1 MNHQARRTIDKVR
14 SRLSLIE
21 QKVYARQAPIE
32 PFQFRALESPAV
44 VPPID
49 EPIDERFATIP
60 WNTPWGQPRLDF
72 VLRGRFTVPPGWSA
86 DGPIA
91 LHMPLGIAG
100 DFSHPE
106 ALVYVDG
113 EPYASCDRHHHEILL
128 SDRWCDGDSH
138 ELALHGWTGGTTA
151 GSTVTIEHVAPLVM
165 GTCSIVQIDQPT
177 RDLHALGRVALGV
190 VEELGDVDPIRTGLL
205 AALDEAVLMVDTR
218 EPLAENFYASVPG
231 ALRVARQ
238 AMAACGPAAN
248 IDVTASGHAH
258 IDVAWLWPV
267 AQTRRKAGR
276 TFHNALRLMDE
287 FSDFHFTQSQ
297 PQLYDYVRRDYP
309 DLFESIKK
317 RVAEGRWEP
326 IGGMWVEADCNITGA
341 EALVRQFVLGRT
353 FFHEQFGTDSP
364 VLWLPDVFGY
374 AWQLPQLIKSAGLEF
389 FFTTKISWNFYN
401 RLPYDSFWWQ
411 GLDGTRVLT
420 HFSPTPSND
429 DVHWNTY
436 NALAW
441 PADVFGTWKNYL
453 HSDAAAAGE
462 TAPVLMSYGY
472 GDGGGGPTRE
482 MVENLA
488 VMADFPGTPRVAP
501 GRAVDFFEELDRR
514 CGARLPTWN
523 GELYLEY
530 HQGTYTTH
538 GDVKRANRRCETA
551 LHDAELLAAWASI
564 AAAADY
570 PAERLDEAWKLL
582 CLNQFHDILPGS
594 SIAEVYVETAR
605 DHARIASIAAEIIA
619 DAVAAMSPLWH
630 DGTRHVAINPTAFGG
645 RLRATIPTSPTGGTT
660 YVDVRGGSALPQQ
673 AIDDGTLVEIEVDAF
688 GVVEIGE
695 HQADPPTLQV
705 RSPGAELSGSDVD
718 SSSVRAI
725 SAGEGFVLENEILRV
740 EMSNGGEIT
749 RLFDKEHDREV
760 VRPGRPANVFQ
771 AFEDRPIEFDAWNID
786 LFINDRQWS
795 AAPGEGATI
804 VEDGPVR
811 ASVEFR
817 RRLGASTIVQ
827 RVRLCRQ
834 DRRIDFATSVD
845 WQERHTMLK
854 VAFPVNVL
862 AQIAT
867 YEIQWGNVARSTHTN
882 SSWDWAQH
890 ETCAHKWVDLSEG
903 DYGISLLNDCKYG
916 HDIKGDVL
924 RLTLL
929 RSTTSPDADAD
940 RGRHEFTYSLFAHA
954 DDWRNGT
961 VAAAYH
967 LNDEVIV
974 RSATARR
981 TRAEVPAVAV
991 PIVAVDQSNVVIETV
1006 KRAEDGNGLIVRL
1019 YEHHRCRRRVALT
1032 AGFPIAH
1039 AERCDILE
1047 QPLDDGSCS
1056 VEDNVVRFEITP
1068 YRIVTLRLV
1077 PA

>member
-14 SRLSLIE
+14 TRLRLVE
-21 QKVYARQAPIE
+21 RKVYARRAPIE
-32 PFQFRALESPAV
+32 PFQFRALESPV
-44 VPPID
+44 VDPPID
-49 EPIDERFATIP
+49 EPIDDRFVTIP
-60 WNTPWGQPRLDF
+60 WSKPWGRPRLDF
-72 VLRGRFTVPPGWSA
+72 VLRSRFSVPPDWSA

-91 LHMPLGIAG
+91 LHLPLGIAG

-106 ALVYVDG
+106 ALVYIDG

-128 SDRWCDGDSH
+128 SDRWCDGDIH

-151 GSTVTIEHVAPLVM
+151 GSSDTIDQVTPLVM
-165 GTCSIVQIDQPT
+165 GTCSIVQIDRPT
-177 RDLHALGRVALGV
+177 RDLHTLARVALGV
-190 VEELGDVDPIRTGLL
+190 VDELGDVDPIRTGLL
-205 AALDEAVLMVDTR
+205 AALDETVLVLDTR
-218 EPLAENFYASVPG
+218 EPLGEDFYASVPG
-231 ALRVARQ
+231 ALRLARR
-238 AMAACGPAAN
+238 AMAACGPPAN
-248 IDVTASGHAH
+248 VDVTAVGHAH

-297 PQLYDYVRRDYP
+297 PQLYDYVRSDYP

-353 FFHEQFGTDSP
+353 FFREQFGVDSP

-420 HFSPTPSND
+420 HFSPTPSTD
-429 DVHWNTY
+429 DGHWNTY

-462 TAPVLMSYGY
+462 TAPVLMSYGW

-488 VMADFPGTPRVAP
+488 VMADFPGTPRVAR
-501 GRAVDFFEELDRR
+501 GRAVDFFEDLDRR
-514 CGARLPTWN
+514 CGTRLPTWN

-538 GDVKRANRRCETA
+538 GDVKRANRRCEIA
-551 LHDAELLAAWASI
+551 LHDAELLAAWAMV
-564 AAAADY
+564 AAATDY

-594 SIAEVYVETAR
+594 SIAEVYVDAAN
-605 DHARIASIAAEIIA
+605 DHARIASIAAQIID
-619 DAVAAMSPLWH
+619 DAMAALSPSWH
-630 DGTRHVAINPTAFGG
+630 AGTRHVAINPTAFGG
-645 RLRATIPTSPTGGTT
+645 RLRATIPTSPTRGTS
-660 YVDVRGGSALPQQ
+660 YVDVRTGSELAQQ
-673 AIDDGTLVEIEVDAF
+673 AIEGGTLVEIEADAF
-688 GVVEIGE
+688 GAVEIGE
-695 HQADPPTLQV
+695 RRTDPLTHQ
-705 RSPGAELSGSDVD
+705 G
-718 SSSVRAI
+718 VRA
-725 SAGEGFVLENEILRV
+725 STANTGFVLENEILRV
-740 EMSNGGEIT
+740 ELSEGGEIT
-749 RLFDKEHDREV
+749 RLLDKEHAREV

-771 AFEDRPIEFDAWNID
+771 AFEDRPVEFDAWNID
-786 LFINDRQWS
+786 LFISDRQWP
-795 AAPGEGATI
+795 AGPGEGASI
-804 VEDGPVR
+804 IEDGPVR
-811 ASVEFR
+811 ATIEFR
-817 RRLGASTIVQ
+817 RRLGASTIAQ
-827 RVRLCRQ
+827 RVHLCRN

-854 VAFPVNVL
+854 VAFPVDVL
-862 AQIAT
+862 AQVAT
-867 YEIQWGNVARSTHTN
+867 YEIQWGNVTRSTHTN

-903 DYGISLLNDCKYG
+903 DYGVSLLNDCKYG
-916 HDIKGDVL
+916 HDIKADVL

-954 DDWRNGT
+954 GDWRNGT

-967 LNDEVIV
+967 LNDKVIV
-974 RSATARR
+974 RPVTERT
-981 TRAEVPAVAV
+981 TRADAPAVA
-991 PIVAVDQSNVVIETV
+991 PLVAVDQPNVVIETV
-1006 KRAEDGNGLIVRL
+1006 KRAEDGNGVIVRL
-1019 YEHHRCRRRVALT
+1019 YEHHRSRRRVALT
-1032 AGFPIAH
+1032 AAFPIVH
-1039 AERCDILE
+1039 AERCDLLE
-1047 QPLDDGSCS
+1047 QPLADESCS
-1056 VEDNVVRFEITP
+1056 LEDNVVSFEITP
-1068 YRIVTLRLV
+1068 YRIVTLRLI

>member
-1 MNHQARRTIDKVR
+1 MNHQTRRTVDKVR
-14 SRLSLIE
+14 ARLRLIE
-21 QKVYARQAPIE
+21 QKVYARLTPIE
-32 PFQFRALESPAV
+32 PFQFRALESPTV
-44 VPPID
+44 EPSTD
-49 EPIDERFATIP
+49 EPIDDRFVTIQ
-60 WNTPWGQPRLDF
+60 WGTPWGRPRLDF
-72 VLRGRFTVPPGWSA
+72 VLRSRFSVPTGWSA

-91 LHMPLGIAG
+91 LHLPLGIAG

-106 ALVYVDG
+106 ALVYIDG

-128 SDRWCDGDSH
+128 PARWCDGNTH
-138 ELALHGWTGGTTA
+138 ELTLHGWTGGTTA
-151 GSTVTIEHVAPLVM
+151 GSSVPIDQAVPLVM

-177 RDLHALGRVALGV
+177 RELHALARVALGV
-190 VEELGDVDPIRTGLL
+190 IEELGDVDPIRTGLL
-205 AALDEAVLMVDTR
+205 AALDQAVLVLDTR
-218 EPLAENFYASVPG
+218 EPLGQDFYASVPE
-231 ALRVARQ
+231 ALRVART
-238 AMAACGPAAN
+238 AVEACGPAAN
-248 IDVTASGHAH
+248 VDVTAAGHAH

-287 FSDFHFTQSQ
+287 FSDFHYTQSQ
-297 PQLYDYVRRDYP
+297 PQLYDYVRSDYP

-353 FFHEQFGTDSP
+353 FFQEQFGLDSP

-389 FFTTKISWNFYN
+389 FFTTKISWNLYN

-411 GLDGTRVLT
+411 GLDGSRVLT
-420 HFSPTPSND
+420 HFSPTPSTE
-429 DVHWNTY
+429 DVHWSTY

-453 HSDAAAAGE
+453 HSDAAPAGE
-462 TAPVLMSYGY
+462 TVPVLMSYGW

-488 VMADFPGTPRVAP
+488 VMSDFPGTPRVGR

-514 CGARLPTWN
+514 CGTYLPTWN

-538 GDVKRANRRCETA
+538 GDVKRANRNCETA
-551 LHDAELLAAWASI
+551 LHDAELLASWATI
-564 AAAADY
+564 VAGADY
-570 PAERLDEAWKLL
+570 PAERLGEAWKLL

-594 SIAEVYVETAR
+594 SIAEVYVDAAK
-605 DHARIASIAAEIIA
+605 DHAWIASITAQIID
-619 DAVAAMSPLWH
+619 DAVDALSSFWH
-630 DGTRHVAINPTAFGG
+630 ADTRHVSINPTAFGG
-645 RLRATIPTSPTGGTT
+645 RRRATIPAPATSGATFVDARTGSELT
-660 YVDVRGGSALPQQ
+660 QQ
-673 AIDDGTLVEIEVDAF
+673 AIDGGTLVEIEVDGF

-695 HQADPPTLQV
+695 RQTAAPPQGA
-705 RSPGAELSGSDVD
+705 RSTSPEAPGEAVGSGR
-718 SSSVRAI
+718 VRA
-725 SAGEGFVLENEILRV
+725 SVADDGFVLENAVLRV
-740 EMSNGGEIT
+740 ELSEDGEIT
-749 RLFDKEHDREV
+749 RLLDKEHRREV
-760 VRPGRPANVFQ
+760 VGPSRPGNVFQ

-795 AAPGEGATI
+795 ADPGSSATI
-804 VEDGPVR
+804 VEDGPLR
-811 ASVEFR
+811 ASIEFQ

-827 RVRLCRQ
+827 RVQLCRD
-834 DRRIDFATSVD
+834 DRRIDFVTSVD

-854 VAFPVNVL
+854 VAFPVGVL
-862 AQIAT
+862 AQVAT

-903 DYGISLLNDCKYG
+903 DYGVSLLNDCKYG
-916 HDIKGDVL
+916 HDVKADVL

-940 RGRHEFTYSLFAHA
+940 RGRHDFTYSLFPHA
-954 DDWRNGT
+954 EDWRNGT

-974 RSATARR
+974 RPVMERR
-981 TRAEVPAVAV
+981 TRVDVPAVA
-991 PIVAVDQSNVVIETV
+991 PLVAIDQPNVVIETV
-1006 KRAEDGNGLIVRL
+1006 KRAEDGNGIIVRL

-1039 AERCDILE
+1039 AERCDLLE
-1047 QPLDDGSCS
+1047 QPHADESCTL
-1056 VEDNVVRFEITP
+1056 EGNVVGFEITP
-1068 YRIVTLRLV
+1068 YQIVTLRLI

>member
-21 QKVYARQAPIE
+21 QKVYARRAPIE

-44 VPPID
+44 VPLIE
-49 EPIDERFATIP
+49 EPIDERFVMIP
-60 WNTPWGQPRLDF
+60 WSTPWGRPRLDF

-91 LHMPLGIAG
+91 LHLPLGIAG

-106 ALVYVDG
+106 ALVYIDG
-113 EPYASCDRHHHEILL
+113 EPDAGCDRHHREVRL

-151 GSTVTIEHVAPLVM
+151 GSGVALEQVAPLVM

-177 RDLHALGRVALGV
+177 RDLHALARVALGV

-205 AALDEAVLMVDTR
+205 AALDEALLVLDTR
-218 EPLAENFYASVPG
+218 EPLGNDFYASVPR
-231 ALRVARQ
+231 ALHAVRQ
-238 AMAACGPAAN
+238 AVAACGPAAN
-248 IDVTASGHAH
+248 VDVTASGHAH

-276 TFHNALRLMDE
+276 TFHNAIRLMDE
-287 FSDFHFTQSQ
+287 FSDFYFTQSQ
-297 PQLYDYVRRDYP
+297 PQLYDYVRSDYP

-341 EALVRQFVLGRT
+341 EALVRQFLLGRT
-353 FFHEQFGTDSP
+353 FFREQFGTESP

-374 AWQLPQLIKSAGLEF
+374 AWQLPQLVKSAGLEF
-389 FFTTKISWNFYN
+389 FFTTKISWNLYN

-420 HFSPTPSND
+420 HFSPTPSTD
-429 DVHWNTY
+429 DGHWSTY
-436 NALAW
+436 NAKAW

-453 HSDAAAAGE
+453 HSDAAAAGR
-462 TAPVLMSYGY
+462 TAPVLMSYGW

-488 VMADFPGTPRVAP
+488 VMADFPGTPRVAR
-501 GRAVDFFEELDRR
+501 GRAADFFVELDRR
-514 CGARLPTWN
+514 CGTRLPTWN

-538 GDVKRANRRCETA
+538 GDVKRANRRCEIA
-551 LHDAELLAAWASI
+551 LHDAELLAAWATV

-594 SIAEVYVETAR
+594 SIAEVYVDAAK
-605 DHARIASIAAEIIA
+605 DHARIASIAAQIID
-619 DAVAAMSPLWH
+619 DAVAALSTLWQA
-630 DGTRHVAINPTAFGG
+630 GTRYVAINPTPFGG
-645 RLRATIPTSPTGGTT
+645 RLRAPIPTSPTRETS
-660 YVDVRGGSALPQQ
+660 YVDVRSGFELAQQ
-673 AIDDGTLVEIEVDAF
+673 AIDGGTLVEIEADAY

-695 HQADPPTLQV
+695 RLTTAPTPEGA
-705 RSPGAELSGSDVD
+705 RSPATESSGSGLVW
-718 SSSVRAI
+718 ATN
-725 SAGEGFVLENEILRV
+725 AGDGFVLENEILRV
-740 EMSNGGEIT
+740 ELSEGGEIT
-749 RLFDKEHDREV
+749 RLLDKEHDREV
-760 VRPGRPANVFQ
+760 VKPSRPANVFQ

-795 AAPGEGATI
+795 AEPGEGATI
-804 VEDGPVR
+804 IEDGPVR
-811 ASVEFR
+811 ASIEFR
-817 RRLGASTIVQ
+817 RRLGASTITQ
-827 RVRLCRQ
+827 RVRLCRH

-854 VAFPVNVL
+854 VAFPVGVL
-862 AQIAT
+862 AQVAT

-903 DYGISLLNDCKYG
+903 DYGVSLLNDCKYG
-916 HDIKGDVL
+916 HDVKADVL

-967 LNDEVIV
+967 LNDQVIV
-974 RSATARR
+974 RPVAERR
-981 TRAEVPAVAV
+981 TRADARTVA
-991 PIVAVDQSNVVIETV
+991 PLVAVDQPNVVIETV
-1006 KRAEDGNGLIVRL
+1006 KRAEDGNGIVIRL
-1019 YEHHRCRRRVALT
+1019 YEHHRCRRRVAVT

-1039 AERCDILE
+1039 AERCNLLE
-1047 QPLDDGSCS
+1047 EPLEDESCLL
-1056 VEDNVVRFEITP
+1056 EDNMVSFEIMP
-1068 YRIVTLRLV
+1068 YQIVTLRLI